1 MKNLSLQETQMLLNN
16 ITVLNE
22 GQQQLKNVVLG
33 FPADHPFRVKAE
45 ALIEEIGDSQ
55 HFEVQVE
62 ESAINQTHELFHRL
76 MGLSAQQRVHAFI
89 NAEQL

>member
-1 MKNLSLQETQMLLNN
+1 MKNLSLQETQMLLNV
-16 ITVLNE
+16 IKVLHQ
-22 GQQQLKNVVLG
+22 GRQQLNTTVLG

-62 ESAINQTHELFHRL
+62 ESAISQTHELFHRL
-76 MGLSAQQRVHAFI
+76 MGLSAQQRVHAFF

>member
-1 MKNLSLQETQMLLNN
+1 MKTLSLQETQMLLSN
-16 ITVLNE
+16 IAVLNK
-22 GQQQLKNVVLG
+22 GQQQLKTVVLG

-45 ALIEEIGDSQ
+45 ALIDEISDSQ
-55 HFEVQVE
+55 HFEVQVDE
-62 ESAINQTHELFHRL
+62 NAINQTHKLFHRL